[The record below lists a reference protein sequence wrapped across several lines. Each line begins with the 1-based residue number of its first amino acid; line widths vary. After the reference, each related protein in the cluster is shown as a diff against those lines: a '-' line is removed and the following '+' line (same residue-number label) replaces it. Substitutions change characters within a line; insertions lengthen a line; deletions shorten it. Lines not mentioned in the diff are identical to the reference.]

1 MAYLKRV
8 KLGRCREDLLA
19 ASPDTEFVGDIAAI
33 WGFYHLSS
41 FARDYRRVFGE
52 LPSESLKRGD

>member
-19 ASPDTEFVGDIAAI
+19 ASPEAEFVGDIAAN
-33 WGFYHLSS
+33 
-41 FARDYRRVFGE
+41 
-52 LPSESLKRGD
+52 